1 MIEQTQD
8 DPLFGFQ
15 RTPVSSTAATSST
28 TPAATLDA
36 AEQAR
41 AAPRTN
47 VLAVISLVAGL
58 CGFSLVPLLG
68 SIVAVITGHLAL
80 AQIGDQDDRA
90 SNLARAGL
98 WLGYLAMALIV
109 LGGAAY
115 MLIVIVRS
123 SAL

>member
-1 MIEQTQD
+1 MMEQTQG
-8 DPLFGFQ
+8 DPFFW
-15 RTPVSSTAATSST
+15 SAATT
-28 TPAATLDA
+28 ETTATTVVATPARRRD
-36 AEQAR
+36 
-41 AAPRTN
+41 

-80 AQIGDQDDRA
+80 AQIGDQDDGA
-90 SNLARAGL
+90 SYLARAGL
-98 WLGYLAMALIV
+98 WLGYVAMALIV
-109 LGGAAY
+109 LAGAAY